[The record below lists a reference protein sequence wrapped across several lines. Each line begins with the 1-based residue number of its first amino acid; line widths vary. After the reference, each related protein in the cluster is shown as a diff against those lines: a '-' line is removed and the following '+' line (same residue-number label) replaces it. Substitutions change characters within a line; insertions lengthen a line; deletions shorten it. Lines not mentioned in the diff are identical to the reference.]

1 MDNQDNSST
10 RAIEYGGLGLFVVG
24 AFPLVLVLTALAK
37 GQMPGDDVDGLARV
51 ALRVV
56 DGFGFAP
63 PLIVCAGL
71 CALGIWMFMGNRVP
85 DLGRHLLGLLVV
97 GFGTAVLLG
106 AMSDL
111 QGGELGR
118 KTGGFLRLEVAAW
131 VGVLAGAGVLLAGL
145 WSTWFRG
152 AIRISKKPVRSATIS
167 DALSEKDNDGVS
179 TAEANALVPD
189 ERTLEYME
197 YLWREQRELVQT
209 TPIPPSPYPD
219 DVRLKGEIPEG
230 AAPLRTSNDRAPEQR
245 QDQAAAARWRPAKA
259 EREAGDGAG
268 EDLAPGEGTA
278 SLHGRASADDP
289 FGEPGAEDVEVA
301 RILAEAPH
309 EVPGA
314 KPPSEYQ
321 TGVRPLVVES
331 RGSADSGTSDGPRPP
346 RPTWESDSLFERDTD
361 ELECAVAEETAEKD
375 VDEETIE
382 AELDALERAEGE
394 IADVV
399 LGDLEVFETELASGE
414 ALEDED
420 EEYEDDEAAE
430 LDEDEEEQGEVA
442 GAAAELDEEEDGEED
457 EDEDEGEDEGEE
469 YEDDEAAELDEDEEE
484 QGEVAGVAA
493 ELDEEEDEEEE
504 EEDEEAAELGED
516 DEEEYA
522 EESAEYEDEDEDEE
536 EEEAE
541 HSAGELDEAEAE
553 AEEEASEP
561 EVVLEPQPAPEGAL
575 APEQLLRECG
585 ALFIKE
591 GRVAVSLLQRRFA
604 LDFDE
609 ACEVLD
615 ELQAQGL
622 IGPYMGGQRRDILL
636 TLEEWQARVPSS

>member
-457 EDEDEGEDEGEE
+457 EDEGEE

-522 EESAEYEDEDEDEE
+522 EESAEYEDEDEDEDEE